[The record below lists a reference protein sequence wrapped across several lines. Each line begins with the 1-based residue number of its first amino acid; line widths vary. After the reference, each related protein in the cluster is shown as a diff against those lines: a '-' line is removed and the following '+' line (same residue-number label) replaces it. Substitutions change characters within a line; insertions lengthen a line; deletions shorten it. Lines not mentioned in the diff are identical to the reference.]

1 MFYLFRCTGHCIGTL
16 LKNQANTIDTIGTF
30 GDNMREYIEYVA
42 QTRAPRGLLGA
53 IKQAIVNWR
62 LRKDLAL
69 LLKFSDYQLRD
80 IGLTRHDLNW
90 LMAQPRGCDLRWE
103 IGQLS
108 ADPDAA
114 IDLAGAEPQSGTP
127 NRDAKWKSESPA

>member
-1 MFYLFRCTGHCIGTL
+1 
-16 LKNQANTIDTIGTF
+16 
-30 GDNMREYIEYVA
+30 MREYIEYVA

-69 LLKFSDYQLRD
+69 LLNFSDYQLRD

-90 LMAQPRGCDLRWE
+90 LMAQPHDCDLRWE

-108 ADPDAA
+108 ADTDAA
-114 IDLAGAEPQSGTP
+114 IDLAGAEPQSTTL
-127 NRDAKWKSESPA
+127 NRGAKRNSESPA